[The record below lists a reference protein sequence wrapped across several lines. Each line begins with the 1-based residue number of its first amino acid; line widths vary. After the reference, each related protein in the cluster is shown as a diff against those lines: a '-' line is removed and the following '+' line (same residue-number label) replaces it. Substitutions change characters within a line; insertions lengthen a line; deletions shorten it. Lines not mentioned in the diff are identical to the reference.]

1 MKAATPSPIEA
12 MTEPRVRVLAVLP
25 GLFPSTVVNV
35 AKPLLRL
42 HETGAIDLELS
53 FQFAVRRRQIE
64 RAAVLVMCHTIDP
77 AHTWILDAARDSGT
91 PLLYDIDENL
101 FEPPAAVSGLDYQ
114 RAPERKAA
122 LGECL
127 RQASL
132 VRTYAP
138 ALKRYLDPFNP
149 NVVRVDGPIDWR
161 LVPEQP
167 PPRRADRV
175 RLVYATSRL
184 RDSVGVAL
192 IAPLRRVL
200 GDHPDVEVTVWGPRL
215 AELDGHPRVRYRAFV
230 RDYDRYFEQFARE
243 GFDIGLAPMPE
254 DLFHQCKT
262 ATKFRE
268 YAACRIAGIYSDT
281 EIYRDCVAD
290 GVTGLLA
297 PAQEDAWV
305 AAMGRLIRDAALRG
319 AIQERA
325 YAEAR
330 ERYAP
335 GRMEQEWLAHIN
347 DVRQQAR
354 AGGAT
359 DVEANLS
366 GRADPQGHR
375 VRASPVAIAVGIAR
389 QTLRYASRVP
399 ALVRSGGLKDVW
411 SRTRA
416 QLAGFRQLMA
426 WEVTLWRLQRH
437 RSRMP

>member
-1 MKAATPSPIEA
+1 
-12 MTEPRVRVLAVLP
+12 VLAVLP

-42 HETGAIDLELS
+42 HERAAIDLELS

-77 AHTWILDAARDSGT
+77 AHTWILDAARESAT

-101 FEPPAAVSGLDYQ
+101 FDPPAEVSGLDYQ
-114 RAPERKAA
+114 RAPERQAA
-122 LGECL
+122 LHHCV

-149 NVVRVDGPIDWR
+149 NVVRVDGPIDWG
-161 LVPEQP
+161 LVPERP
-167 PPRRADRV
+167 PARHRDRV
-175 RLVYATSRL
+175 RLVYATSRIQ
-184 RDSVGVAL
+184 DSVGVAL

-200 GDHPDVEVTVWGPRL
+200 ADHPDVDVTVWGPRL

-243 GFDIGLAPMPE
+243 GFDIGLAPMPG

-281 EIYRDCVAD
+281 EIYRDCVTE

-297 PAQEDAWV
+297 PPHADAWV
-305 AAMGRLIRDAALRG
+305 AAMGRLIRDAALRR

-347 DVRQQAR
+347 DVRQRAR
-354 AGGAT
+354 AGGAIDGGADVDVRT
-359 DVEANLS
+359 DQ
-366 GRADPQGHR
+366 QGHR

-399 ALVRSGGLKDVW
+399 ALVRSGGLKAVW

-426 WEVTLWRLQRH
+426 WEVALWRLQRH